1 VKIRVEVK
9 TTALASLYLGLTT
22 VASGDTARA
31 IARDVATDFDGRVQ
45 RQFAVG
51 RGPYG
56 NAWPKPKK
64 GNPPGRDT
72 EQLVG
77 AITVR
82 PAGARVL
89 LSASGVTYA
98 GYFARHA
105 GGIFPDA
112 SIGLPPAWKQA
123 ADAIVRRII
132 SARLKGGR

>member
-1 VKIRVEVK
+1 METK
-9 TTALASLYLGLTT
+9 TAALGSLYLGLTT
-22 VASGDTARA
+22 IASGDTARA
-31 IARDVATDFDGRVQ
+31 IARDVAADFSGRVQ

-56 NAWPKPKK
+56 NPWPKPQK

-72 EQLVG
+72 ETLVKN
-77 AITVR
+77 ITVR
-82 PAGARVL
+82 PAGPRVL
-89 LSASGVTYA
+89 LSASGVSYA

-123 ADAIVRRII
+123 ADAIARRIVA
-132 SARLKGGR
+132 ARLKGGR

>member
-1 VKIRVEVK
+1 MNIRVAVDTK
-9 TTALASLYLGLTT
+9 ALGALYLGLTT
-22 VASGDTARA
+22 VASGDTGRA
-31 IARDVATDFDGRVQ
+31 IARDIAADFEGRVH
-45 RQFAVG
+45 RQFQVG

-56 NAWPKPKK
+56 NAWPKPQK

-72 EQLVG
+72 EQLYR

-82 PAGARVL
+82 PAGSRVL

-123 ADAIVRRII
+123 ADAIARRII
-132 SARLKGGR
+132 AARLKGGR